1 MVDLRALLTPNV
13 TRNPALLTA
22 AHALRA
28 ALFSIPVITIFWQE
42 QIGMSLADIMMLQS
56 IFAATI
62 VGLEFPSGYIAD
74 RLGYRMSLC
83 FGAAFWVVGWTLYAL
98 GTSFGMMVAAEIAL
112 GVGLAFTSG
121 ADSALLYVSL
131 KASDR
136 VSQYTRWEGRVRA
149 AAQLSEALSSG
160 LGGWLYSLSPRLPL
174 WLQVP
179 LALAGFISVAATRE
193 IKSQSS
199 PERVRHLTRAW
210 DIVRHS
216 LVRQPRLRSAMMI
229 SVSLGLST
237 YIPVWLIQ
245 PWMRQRGIS
254 IAWLGP
260 LWAFAHIWL
269 AGVSL
274 MSARAGQTLG
284 VSRALLICCGLAA
297 IGYFGLGMSAS
308 ALGVICYLAFM
319 TVRGLQGPL
328 LASVLQKDAPPEDR
342 ASVLSLNVLLFRL
355 AAAMVLP
362 PVGMLADG
370 WGIEP
375 VMKLLGAAA
384 GAAALLTWLL
394 FARAHRQ
401 EMPGQWK

>member
-1 MVDLRALLTPNV
+1 MPDLETLLTPDV
-13 TRNPALLTA
+13 SRNPALLTA

-62 VGLEFPSGYIAD
+62 VAIEFPSGYVAD
-74 RLGYRMSLC
+74 RLGYRLSLC
-83 FGAAFWVVGWTLYAL
+83 FGAAFWVAGWSLYAL
-98 GTSFGMMVAAEIAL
+98 GTSFGMMVVAEIAL

-136 VSQYTRWEGRVRA
+136 VSEYTQWEGRVRA
-149 AAQLSEALSSG
+149 AAQLSEAVSSG

-179 LALAGFISVAATRE
+179 MALAGFIAAAATRE
-193 IKSQSS
+193 VKLERSQ
-199 PERVRHLTRAW
+199 ERVRHLARAW

-216 LVRQPRLRSAMMI
+216 LVRQPRLRSAIMI

-237 YIPVWLIQ
+237 YIPVWFIQ

-254 IAWLGP
+254 IAWFGP
-260 LWAFAHIWL
+260 LWAFAHLWL

-274 MSARAGQTLG
+274 MSARGETLG
-284 VSRALLICCGLAA
+284 ILWALLVCCGLAA
-297 IGYFGLGMSAS
+297 IGYFGLAMSAS
-308 ALGVICYLAFM
+308 ALGVISYLAFM

-328 LASVLQKDAPPEDR
+328 LASVLQKDAPPEYR

-362 PVGMLADG
+362 PVGLLADG

-375 VMKLLGAAA
+375 VMKLLGVAA
-384 GAAALLTWLL
+384 GVATLLTWLF
-394 FARAHRQ
+394 FARAHSHGSL
-401 EMPGQWK
+401 ELWK

>member
-1 MVDLRALLTPNV
+1 MPGLKTLLTPDV
-13 TRNPALLTA
+13 SRNPALLTT

-62 VGLEFPSGYIAD
+62 VTIEFPSGYVAD
-74 RLGYRMSLC
+74 RLGYRLSLC
-83 FGAAFWVVGWTLYAL
+83 FGAAFWVAGWSLYAL
-98 GTSFGMMVAAEIAL
+98 GTSFGMMVVAEIAL

-121 ADSALLYVSL
+121 ADSALLYASL

-136 VSQYTRWEGRVRA
+136 VSEYTQWEGRVRA
-149 AAQLSEALSSG
+149 AAQLSEAISSG

-179 LALAGFISVAATRE
+179 VALAAFMAVAATRE
-193 IKSQSS
+193 IKLARSQ
-199 PERVRHLTRAW
+199 ERVRHLARAW

-229 SVSLGLST
+229 SVSLGLAT
-237 YIPVWLIQ
+237 YIPVWFIQ

-254 IAWLGP
+254 VAWFGP
-260 LWAFAHIWL
+260 LWAFAHLWL

-274 MSARAGQTLG
+274 MSARAGETLG
-284 VSRALLICCGLAA
+284 ISRALLMCCGLAA
-297 IGYFGLGMSAS
+297 IGYFGLAMSAS
-308 ALGVICYLAFM
+308 ALGVISYLAFM

-328 LASVLQKDAPPEDR
+328 LASVLQKDAPPDDR

-355 AAAMVLP
+355 AAAVLLP

-370 WGIEP
+370 WGIGP
-375 VMKLLGAAA
+375 VMTLLGIAA
-384 GAAALLTWLL
+384 GAATLLTWLL
-394 FARAHRQ
+394 FARAHSHGSL
-401 EMPGQWK
+401 ELGK